1 MDFPKYSFILQRA
14 EPTARQKA
22 ERLET
27 SMLDVPQVDC
37 PVEHYFAPGMWARQ
51 ITIPKGVV
59 LVGAIHKTDN
69 LAVLSKGTI
78 MLVTN
83 DQPVELIAPCTVLVK
98 AGQKNAAVAVEEAVW
113 TNFFPNP
120 DNETNINNLVEKFS
134 ESKACELIGGSTNP
148 QLIAN
153 KLAELEH

>member
-1 MDFPKYSFILQRA
+1 MIDI
-14 EPTARQKA
+14 
-22 ERLET
+22 
-27 SMLDVPQVDC
+27 PQIDC
-37 PVEHYFAPGMWARQ
+37 PVEHYYAPGVWARQ

-83 DQPVELIAPCTVLVK
+83 DQPIELTAPYTVMVK
-98 AGQKNAAVAVEEAVW
+98 AGQKNAALAIEEAVW

-120 DNETNINNLVEKFS
+120 DNETDIDKLVEKFS

>member
-1 MDFPKYSFILQRA
+1 MQQDITFTLQKA

-22 ERLET
+22 ERLES
-27 SMLDVPQVDC
+27 SMLDIPQVDC
-37 PVEHYFAPGMWARQ
+37 PIKHYFAPGMWARQ
-51 ITIPKGVV
+51 ITIPAGVV

-69 LAVLSKGTI
+69 LAILSKGTI
-78 MLVTN
+78 LLVTD
-83 DQPVELIAPCTVLVK
+83 DQPIELTAPCTVLVK
-98 AGQKNAAVAVEEAVW
+98 AGQKNAAVAIEEAVW

-120 DNETNINNLVEKFS
+120 TNETNIDKLVEEFS

-153 KLAELEH
+153 KIAELEN